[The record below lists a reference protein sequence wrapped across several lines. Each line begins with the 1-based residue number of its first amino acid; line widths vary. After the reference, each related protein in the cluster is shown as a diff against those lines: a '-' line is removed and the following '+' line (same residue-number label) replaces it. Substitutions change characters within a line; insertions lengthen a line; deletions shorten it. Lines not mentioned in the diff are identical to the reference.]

1 MSEIKLKQL
10 TQVLSQLKIAI
21 EDTISSPYRTD
32 AIIKRFEMTFELA
45 WKVLQ
50 YILNDREKIETIS
63 PRNAIKEA
71 NKNGLIAD
79 QNLWLKMIDDR
90 NLSVHLYSE
99 EKAQEII
106 ERIPD
111 YVFGYEMLITQITSK
126 YEDLSID

>member
-1 MSEIKLKQL
+1 
-10 TQVLSQLKIAI
+10 
-21 EDTISSPYRTD
+21 
-32 AIIKRFEMTFELA
+32 MTFELA

>member
-1 MSEIKLKQL
+1 MDEIKLTQF
-10 TQVLSQLKIAI
+10 TQVLSRLKYAI
-21 EDTISSPYRTD
+21 EDTSTCSYRTD
-32 AIIKRFEMTFELA
+32 ATIKRFEMTFEFS
-45 WKVLQ
+45 WKVLLQ
-50 YILNDREKIETIS
+50 ILNDIEKIETVS

-99 EKAQEII
+99 GKAQEII

-111 YVFGYEMLITQITSK
+111 YVFGFEMLISQITSK
-126 YEDLSID
+126 YEDLSKD